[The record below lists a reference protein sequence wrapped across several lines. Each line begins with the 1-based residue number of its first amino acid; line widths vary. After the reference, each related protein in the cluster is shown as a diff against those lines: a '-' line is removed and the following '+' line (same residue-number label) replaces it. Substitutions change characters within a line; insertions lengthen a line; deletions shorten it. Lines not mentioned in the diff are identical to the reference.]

1 MIKVSLPSPFMLVNQ
16 KGNLKMKG
24 RILSILQEK
33 KGVVSGERLSSK
45 LGVSRVSIW
54 KHINKLQELGY
65 DIIATSNGYELVGS
79 PDALFPW
86 EFPERE
92 AKIQYFSEVTSTM
105 DIARDLARKGSPDF
119 TVVIAGCQ
127 TKGRGRLKRAWHSSI
142 GGLYFTI
149 ILRPQI
155 SPVLSPRM
163 NFAASLALVRAFRK
177 LYGFDAMVKWPNDI
191 LADGKKVS
199 GMLSELEAEGDMVTF
214 INIGLGINVNNDP
227 EKKEPDATSIKK
239 ITGKQV
245 SRKMLLAEFLNEF
258 ESIVHV
264 NTLEN
269 VISMWKKCTTTIGRQ
284 VKIVTIREVS
294 EGLATD
300 VDENG
305 TLILKLA
312 DGSIKKIIYGDCFHQ

>member
-1 MIKVSLPSPFMLVNQ
+1 
-16 KGNLKMKG
+16 MKG

-33 KGVVSGERLSSK
+33 KGVVSGEKLSSE
-45 LGVSRVSIW
+45 LGVSRGSIW
-54 KHINKLQELGY
+54 KHINKLQEFGY
-65 DIIATSNGYELVGS
+65 DIITTSNGYQLAGS
-79 PDALFPW
+79 PDVLFPW

-92 AKIQYFSEVTSTM
+92 SKIQYFSKVTSTM

-127 TKGRGRLKRAWHSSI
+127 TKGRGRLKRVWHSSE

-155 SPVLSPRM
+155 SPVLSPRI
-163 NFAASLALVRAFRK
+163 NFAASLTLARVLRK
-177 LYGFDAMVKWPNDI
+177 LYGVDAMVKWPNDI

-199 GMLSELEAEGDMVTF
+199 GMLSEMEAEGDIVTF
-214 INIGLGINVNNDP
+214 INVGMGINVNNDP
-227 EKKEPDATSIKK
+227 EKKEPGATSLKK
-239 ITGKQV
+239 ITGKQIK
-245 SRKMLLAEFLNEF
+245 RKKLLAEFLNEF
-258 ESIVHV
+258 ENIVNV
-264 NTLEN
+264 NALEN
-269 VISMWKKCTTTIGRQ
+269 VISLWKKCTTTIGRQ
-284 VKIVTIREVS
+284 VKIVTSREIS

-305 TLILKLA
+305 ALVLKLV